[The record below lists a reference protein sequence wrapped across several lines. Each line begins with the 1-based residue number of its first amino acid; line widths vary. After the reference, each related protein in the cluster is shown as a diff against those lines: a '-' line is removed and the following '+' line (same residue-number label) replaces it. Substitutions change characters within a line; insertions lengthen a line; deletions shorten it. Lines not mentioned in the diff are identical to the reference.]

1 MNHDRRPP
9 KSSDS
14 GGQSTVPKDLQSI
27 AEEPGA
33 VARSST
39 QQRLVRLR
47 VDRLSSIADMAVALT
62 HEVTQP
68 LTAAAN
74 LVSAARRLVGGDA
87 PDALA
92 ALDKA
97 EAQMVRAGRMIGRLR
112 EFIARSEPETVE
124 QSLHKVIRDA
134 SELAAPA
141 LRDADVNL
149 TFRLGAVADLVLV
162 DRVEIEQ
169 ALVNLLRYA
178 LEAVGGSPG
187 RTVTIATSVANGFIQ
202 TDIVDAAAEFAETAE
217 PNSSQP
223 LNPTGVRRL
232 GDGLSVARSII
243 DAHGGRVVAGDHEYE
258 GVADQVVVGEHALA
272 VVGTGAVA
280 VHAGVARRAGNE
292 SRQPAGPVVH
302 DRRLDLAGAHELQ
315 ALGRV
320 GLPQQQRQLG
330 VGPQRA
336 GERGRERDRGGRE
349 RGHHDSPRRLSGLR
363 RQVGLRF
370 LDHGEDPFRVH
381 GQHAAGGGQPG
392 AARCPVEQR
401 RPRLPFQDRQLLRY
415 RRGRVAER
423 LSGPRDAAPRGEFVQ
438 HTEPADIKH

>member
-27 AEEPGA
+27 AEEPRA

-39 QQRLVRLR
+39 LDSNEKRAREQRLVRLR
-47 VDRLSSIADMAVALT
+47 GDRLSSMADMAVALT

-74 LVSAARRLVGGDA
+74 LVSAARRLVGGAA
-87 PDALA
+87 PDAVA

-243 DAHGGRVVAGDHEYE
+243 DAHGGRV
-258 GVADQVVVGEHALA
+258 
-272 VVGTGAVA
+272 
-280 VHAGVARRAGNE
+280 
-292 SRQPAGPVVH
+292 
-302 DRRLDLAGAHELQ
+302 LAG
-315 ALGRV
+315 
-320 GLPQQQRQLG
+320 
-330 VGPQRA
+330 
-336 GERGRERDRGGRE
+336 RD
-349 RGHHDSPRRLSGLR
+349 
-363 RQVGLRF
+363 
-370 LDHGEDPFRVH
+370 
-381 GQHAAGGGQPG
+381 GGGG
-392 AARCPVEQR
+392 AMFSFTLPLVEQ
-401 RPRLPFQDRQLLRY
+401 
-415 RRGRVAER
+415 V
-423 LSGPRDAAPRGEFVQ
+423 RDDG
-438 HTEPADIKH
+438 